1 MGDPTAHIV
10 CMCKGTGYEVRGED
24 PGAVVETGDNRETA
38 ESHGRRYFGGNKGAA
53 TTGIRQAWKI
63 KERF

>member
-1 MGDPTAHIV
+1 MNICGSI
-10 CMCKGTGYEVRGED
+10 
-24 PGAVVETGDNRETA
+24 ETA

-63 KERF
+63 KERL